1 MAATVAQA
9 ARKGSRLKAS
19 LELLREYPVY
29 CGISN
34 KYAEPDS
41 TGYLEKLSGLFRLP
55 GVPFPCYS
63 QALSF
68 SSARSEAGEVTQSDV
83 RNGDL
88 VLPPSPQSKKKLI
101 YYALDVASLY
111 PVLALGVTPTDCV
124 LDMCAAPGGKTFAL
138 LQMLDV
144 RKGKGALALNDIS
157 LIRIQRLQR
166 VLNLC
171 MGGGQKQSVRVTQ
184 RHGEEWAKI
193 ERNEYDRVLVDAPC
207 SSDRHNV
214 KSWVTKGVFHPFSK
228 ELHKLQCNLLR
239 AAIHAVKSEGVIVY
253 STCTESTKENDDVV
267 AAVRDSAGKAGVE
280 VEVTPP
286 GISEEFTALLS
297 SNIHPMAHGTLLLP
311 SKTLNIGPMYTS
323 RMTIT
328 KK

>member
-9 ARKGSRLKAS
+9 VTKGGSRLKAS
-19 LELLREYPVY
+19 LELLLKYPVY

-34 KYAEPDS
+34 KYAEPES
-41 TGYLEKLSGLFRLP
+41 TNYLEKLPGLFRLP

-68 SSARSEAGEVTQSDV
+68 SSSGSEADEATHRTGDV
-83 RNGDL
+83 A
-88 VLPPSPQSKKKLI
+88 LPPSPQVKKRLI

-111 PVLALGVTPTDCV
+111 PVLALGVNPADCV

-144 RKGKGALALNDIS
+144 RKGEGALALNDVS
-157 LIRIQRLQR
+157 LTRIKRLQR

-171 MGGGQKQSVRVTQ
+171 MGKGHKQSVRLTQ
-184 RHGEEWAKI
+184 RRGEEWAKL
-193 ERNEYDRVLVDAPC
+193 ESNEYDKVLVDAPC

-214 KSWVTKGVFHPFSK
+214 ESWVTKGVFYPKSEENRK
-228 ELHKLQCNLLR
+228 VQRNLLQ
-239 AAIHAVKSEGVIVY
+239 AAVHAVKSEGVVVY
-253 STCTESTKENDDVV
+253 STCTESTKENDEVV
-267 AAVRDSAGKAGVE
+267 AAVCDSVRKSGLE

-286 GISEEFTALLS
+286 SVGEEFSALLR

-323 RMTIT
+323 KLTIT
-328 KK
+328 KNV